1 MAFAGACSILIADEM
16 ASGAS
21 RKGRIDRMSLYC
33 ATGDVESE
41 LSPQVLHDLLLETL
55 AKLGR
60 RNRVLVVPPDQSRV
74 HSRAGDLTRFAW
86 EYYGAK
92 LQAVLP
98 ALGTH
103 AAMRPEQ
110 IQRMFGEMP
119 HQLFRVHNW
128 RTDVE
133 TLGEVPARFIQEQ
146 SEGKLN
152 YAWPAQVNR
161 LVAHGGFDLILSIG
175 QVVPHEV
182 IGMANYNKN
191 ILVGTGGRES
201 INRSHYLGAVYG
213 MERIMGRAENPVR
226 NVLNYASDRFLRD
239 LPIVYVLTVVG
250 RTKDDN
256 LAVRGLFIGDDAE
269 CFHRAAELSLKVN
282 FETLDQPIR
291 KAVVYLDPHE
301 FHSTWLGNKAIYRTR
316 MALADDAELIILA
329 PGVSKFGEDAAIDA
343 LIRKYGYRGTPA
355 TLEAVKKNADLE
367 GDLSAAAHLIHGS
380 SEGRFT
386 IRWCPGQLS
395 KEEVEGVGF
404 EYGDLTAM
412 LSRYSPEKLRY
423 GYNRVDGEEVS
434 FIPNPGLGLWA
445 YRGKLC
451 RDGDVERAATI
462 GTKKLV
468 DSHLG

>member
-1 MAFAGACSILIADEM
+1 
-16 ASGAS
+16 
-21 RKGRIDRMSLYC
+21 MSLHC
-33 ATGDVESE
+33 AAGGLES
-41 LSPQVLHDLLLETL
+41 DLLPKLQDLLADSLE
-55 AKLGR
+55 KLGS
-60 RNRVLVVPPDQSRV
+60 RNRVLVVPPDYSRV
-74 HSRAGDLTRFAW
+74 HSRSGDLTRYAW
-86 EYYGAK
+86 EYYGDR

-103 AAMRPEQ
+103 AAMRSDQ
-110 IQRMFGEMP
+110 IARMFGNVPQE
-119 HQLFRVHNW
+119 LFRVHNW

-133 TLGEVPARFIQEQ
+133 TLGEVPAEFIREQ

-161 LVAHGGFDLILSIG
+161 LITQGGFDLILSMG

-226 NVLNYASDRFLRD
+226 NVLNCAADRFLRH

-250 RTKDDN
+250 RTTDGG

-269 CFHRAAELSLKVN
+269 CFHRAAELSVKVN
-282 FETLDQPIR
+282 FEILDTPIR

-316 MALADDAELIILA
+316 MALADGAQLIILA
-329 PGVSKFGEDAAIDA
+329 PDVERFGEDPAIDA

-355 TLEAVKKNADLE
+355 TLDAVNANADLAADM
-367 GDLSAAAHLIHGS
+367 GAAAHLIHGS

-386 IRWCPGQLS
+386 IQWCPGNLTR
-395 KEEVEGVGF
+395 EEVENVGF
-404 EYGDLTAM
+404 EYGDLKPM
-412 LSRYSPEKLRY
+412 LERYHPQKLRH
-423 GYNRVDGEEVS
+423 GYNSVDGEDVF

-445 YRGKLC
+445 YRGKL
-451 RDGDVERAATI
+451 
-462 GTKKLV
+462 
-468 DSHLG
+468 